1 MLQTGKG
8 AEWPADMITGM
19 RPLVFLCDTPGGRP
33 KQERK
38 RERKSRTMRFIHI
51 ADVHLGARPDAGPL
65 YSRQRPRELWETF
78 EHVLHICEE
87 EQTDLLLIAGDLFH
101 EVDYLFSELTHT
113 KVVLIAGNH
122 DYISANSNYRTFQ
135 WSPNVFPLFG
145 EKLQYADFPELRT
158 AVYGLSY
165 HSREIP
171 RPLYD
176 GVRPAGAEQYE
187 ILLAHG
193 GDEKH
198 IPFDR
203 RRLEQSGFDYIALGH
218 IHKPQVFRKDQI
230 IYAGAL
236 EPVDKNDTGKHGY
249 VKGGITEEG
258 VRAQWVP
265 CACREYIH
273 LEVTVGTEDTTGSIK
288 KQMEKTIN
296 KYGNENIYKIV
307 LMGKRNRDVFLDP
320 ERMKGEKNILEIID
334 RTSPAYDFERLYEEN
349 EDTILG
355 RYIGRFRG
363 CREGSVE
370 YQALCEGVEALLG
383 SRQ

>member
-101 EVDYLFSELTHT
+101 RQPLVRELKEVDYLFSELTHT

-135 WSPNVFPLFG
+135 WNPNVFPLFG

-158 AVYGLSY
+158 AVYGMSY

-176 GVRPAGAEQYE
+176 AVRPAGAEQYE

-203 RRLEQSGFDYIALGH
+203 RWLEQSGFDYIAL
-218 IHKPQVFRKDQI
+218 P
-230 IYAGAL
+230 
-236 EPVDKNDTGKHGY
+236 
-249 VKGGITEEG
+249 
-258 VRAQWVP
+258 
-265 CACREYIH
+265 
-273 LEVTVGTEDTTGSIK
+273 
-288 KQMEKTIN
+288 
-296 KYGNENIYKIV
+296 
-307 LMGKRNRDVFLDP
+307 
-320 ERMKGEKNILEIID
+320 
-334 RTSPAYDFERLYEEN
+334 
-349 EDTILG
+349 
-355 RYIGRFRG
+355 
-363 CREGSVE
+363 
-370 YQALCEGVEALLG
+370 
-383 SRQ
+383 

>member
-1 MLQTGKG
+1 MTGDRCRYAPSSFERQ
-8 AEWPADMITGM
+8 AE
-19 RPLVFLCDTPGGRP
+19 
-33 KQERK
+33 Q
-38 RERKSRTMRFIHI
+38 TMRFIHI
-51 ADVHLGARPDAGPL
+51 ADVHLGAQPDAGSL
-65 YSRQRPRELWETF
+65 YSRQRPRELWDTF
-78 EHVLHICEE
+78 ERVIRVCEE
-87 EQTDLLLIAGDLFH
+87 EQTDLLLIAGDMFH
-101 EVDYLFSELTHT
+101 RQPLVRELKEADYLFSELTHT

-122 DYISANSNYRTFQ
+122 DYISANSNYRTFK

-145 EKLQYADFPELRT
+145 EKPQYADFPELRT

-176 GVRPAGAEQYE
+176 EVRAAGAEQYE

-203 RRLEQSGFDYIALGH
+203 HQLERSGFDYIALGH
-218 IHKPQVFRKDQI
+218 IHKPQVLKKDQI
-230 IYAGAL
+230 LYAGAL

-249 VKGGITEEG
+249 VKGEITERG
-258 VRAQWVP
+258 VRTQWVP
-265 CACREYIH
+265 CASREYIH
-273 LEVTVGTEDTTGSIK
+273 LEIETNREDTTGSIR
-288 KQMEKTIN
+288 KQVLKLIN
-296 KYGNENIYKIV
+296 EYGNENIYKII
-307 LMGKRNRDVFLDP
+307 LKGKRNPEMAFDA
-320 ERMKGEKNILEIID
+320 ERMTDMGNVIGIED
-334 RTSPAYDFERLYEEN
+334 GTSPAYDFERLYNGN

-355 RYIGRFRG
+355 RYIEQFHG

-370 YQALCEGVEALLG
+370 YRALCEGVDALLE